1 MLIYTHNFT
10 FQEPTAHKVDNKNE
24 LLSQHDETDLFTD
37 RMVLWYIL
45 QNGELITISKESEI
59 HSDFSKN

>member
-10 FQEPTAHKVDNKNE
+10 LQEPKAHKVDNKNE
-24 LLSQHDETDLFTD
+24 LLSWHNETDLFPD